1 MTRVHGDPDAFAIEA
16 LAGFASAYAEH
27 VRLVPGGVVRATVG
41 AAGKVSVVVGGGS
54 GHYPAFAGYVGH
66 GLADAAVAGD
76 VFASPSTQTIVD
88 VARAAD
94 RGGGIV
100 LGFGNYAGDVLNF
113 GLAATQLNDDGV
125 RAATI
130 AVTDD
135 VASAGPDDRASRR
148 GVAGD
153 LVVFKV
159 AGAAAE
165 QGRAFDDVVEIA
177 ELANE
182 RTRTLGVA
190 FSGCTLP
197 GKSTPLF
204 SLDPGRMGL
213 GMGIHGEPGIS
224 ERELVP
230 ADELADLLVDPLV
243 AEAPAGS
250 GARVAAILNGLG
262 GTKYEEL
269 FVLWYHLGER
279 FARHGLDIVAPSV
292 GELVTS
298 LDMAGCSLTLA
309 WLDDELEPLWRAAA
323 DTPAFVR
330 GRVRPTGPGRGGE
343 RSHQTSRADRAS
355 NAAPALPASTGD
367 AVDVK
372 YAEPR
377 SRRAAEHL
385 LLGAVAVAEAL
396 ERDEDELGALD
407 AIAGDG
413 DHGQGMRRGAV
424 SGRDEAIGLVDA
436 GAGAATVL
444 SGIGR
449 AWAARAGGT
458 SGALWGAMLS
468 AASSVLSDD
477 DAPDAQVVADAVAAA
492 CEALIEHGGASVGD
506 KTIVDAIVPFNDRLR
521 SRVGE
526 GAGLAEAWSDATR
539 AAQAAADRTADL
551 RPKRG
556 RARPLGER
564 SIGHADPGATS
575 FATVVAAIAPLL
587 AGSRGNSQLAVDIER
602 TGLTWTN

>member
-1 MTRVHGDPDAFAIEA
+1 MTRVYGDPDAFAIEA
-16 LAGFASAYAEH
+16 LAGFAAAYAEH
-27 VRLVPGGVVRATVG
+27 VRLVPGGVVRATPG

-54 GHYPAFAGYVGH
+54 GHYPAFAGYVGY

-76 VFASPSTQTIVD
+76 VFASPSSQTIVD

-94 RGGGIV
+94 RGGGVV
-100 LGFGNYAGDVLNF
+100 LGFGNYAGDLLNF
-113 GLAATQLNDDGV
+113 GLAAKHLNDDGV

-165 QGRAFDDVVEIA
+165 QGLTFDDVVEIA
-177 ELANE
+177 GLAND
-182 RTRTLGVA
+182 RTRTFGVA

-213 GMGIHGEPGIS
+213 GLGIHGEPGIS
-224 ERELVP
+224 EREVVP
-230 ADELADLLVDPLV
+230 ADELADLLVEPLV

-250 GARVAAILNGLG
+250 GGRVAAILNGLG

-269 FVLWYHLGER
+269 FVLWHHLGQR
-279 FARHGLDIVAPSV
+279 FARYGLDVVAPAV

-309 WLDDELEPLWRAAA
+309 WLDDELELLWTAAA
-323 DTPAFVR
+323 DAPAFMR
-330 GRVRPTGPGRGGE
+330 GPARPTDHGHGGE
-343 RSHQTSRADRAS
+343 QPQQSAPAGGAS
-355 NAAPALPASTGD
+355 DAAPAPSPSD
-367 AVDVK
+367 AVNVGQAD
-372 YAEPR
+372 PR
-377 SRRAAEHL
+377 SRRAAEYVL
-385 LLGAVAVAEAL
+385 VGAVAVAEAL

-413 DHGQGMRRGAV
+413 DHGQGMRRGAA
-424 SGRDEAIGLVDA
+424 SGRDEAIRLVDA
-436 GAGAATVL
+436 GAGASTVL
-444 SGIGR
+444 RGVGR
-449 AWAARAGGT
+449 AWGARAGGT

-468 AASSVLSDD
+468 AAADALSDD
-477 DAPDAQVVADAVAAA
+477 DAPDARVVADAVAAA
-492 CEALIEHGGASVGD
+492 CDALIEHGGASVGD
-506 KTIVDAIVPFNDRLR
+506 KTIVDAIVPFSERLR
-521 SRVGE
+521 SRVDE
-526 GAGLAEAWSDATR
+526 GAALAEAWSDAAR
-539 AAQAAADRTADL
+539 SAQTAADRTANL

-564 SIGHADPGATS
+564 SLGHPDPGATS
-575 FATVVAAIAPLL
+575 FATVVATITPLL
-587 AGSRGNSQLAVDIER
+587 AG
-602 TGLTWTN
+602 